1 MNMRVPMTSFVV
13 KGIKFAIAGGLGV
26 LTGLAIQYLLTSM
39 LHVYYIESAVVG
51 YGAGF
56 VVNYTGNILN
66 GNIKLNQ

>member
-1 MNMRVPMTSFVV
+1 MEAPMMSFIV
-13 KGIKFAIAGGLGV
+13 KGVKFAIAGGLGV

-39 LHVYYIESAVVG
+39 LHVYYLDSAIVG

-56 VVNYTGNILN
+56 GVNYCGNILN

>member
-1 MNMRVPMTSFVV
+1 MEFPITIFLI

-26 LTGLAIQYLLTSM
+26 LTGLAIQYALTSI

-56 VVNYTGNILN
+56 VVNYLGNIIN
-66 GNIKLNQ
+66 GNVKLN